1 MGGQGSM
8 PLTEVLADRCTG
20 CEACVGVCPA
30 GAIEMRGG
38 VAFICE
44 GCSLCRACVSVCP
57 VEAIV
62 VHEPEREGP
71 AEGYQGVWVF
81 VEHRRGQVPQV
92 VYELLGQARR
102 LADVL
107 GVKVSAVLAGE
118 GVAPAAGV
126 AGPVGGEAAGS
137 LVGELIARG
146 ADEVLVVDD
155 PALGDLREEPVAAV
169 LADLVRERKPE
180 ILLFGATALG
190 RSLAPRL
197 AARLGTGLT
206 ADCTGL
212 DIDPERRLL
221 IQTRPAFGG
230 NLMAVVVCP
239 RHRPQV
245 ATARPRVFRSLSPD
259 RGRRGEL
266 ISFPVDG
273 SRLLS
278 RTRLLDYV
286 EEVTETVKLEE
297 ADVIVAGGR
306 GLGGP
311 ENFAMLFEL
320 ARLLGGAVGASR
332 AAVDAGWIPYYHQV
346 GQTGK
351 TVAPKVYIAVG
362 ISGAIQHLAGMSSSD
377 VIVAINKNLQA
388 PIFKVAN
395 YGIVGD
401 LFEVVP
407 ALIEVLRR
415 RKQ

>member
-1 MGGQGSM
+1 VAEGLG
-8 PLTEVLADRCTG
+8 EFIRVLAERCTG

-30 GAIEMRGG
+30 GAIEMREG
-38 VAFICE
+38 VASIGDACN
-44 GCSLCRACVSVCP
+44 LCRACVSVCP
-57 VEAIV
+57 AEAIEV
-62 VHEPEREGP
+62 AAAARAEA
-71 AEGYQGVWVF
+71 AEGQGVWVF
-81 VEHRRGQVPQV
+81 VEHRRGQVAPV

-107 GVKVSAVLAGE
+107 GTKVSAVLAGE
-118 GVAPAAGV
+118 GVAALAGAV
-126 AGPVGGEAAGS
+126 AGPVGGGAAGP
-137 LVGELIARG
+137 LGAELIARG
-146 ADEVLVVDD
+146 ADEVLVLDD
-155 PALGDLREEPVAAV
+155 PALGDLREEPVAAA

-180 ILLFGATALG
+180 IFLFGATALG

-212 DIDPERRLL
+212 EVDPERRVLV
-221 IQTRPAFGG
+221 QTRPAFGG

-239 RHRPQV
+239 GHRPQM
-245 ATARPRVFRSLSPD
+245 ATARPRVFRSLAPD
-259 RGRRGEL
+259 PSRRGEVVVW
-266 ISFPVDG
+266 PVDG
-273 SRLLS
+273 SRLVS

-286 EEVTETVKLEE
+286 EEVTETVKLED

-311 ENFAMLFEL
+311 EHFSLLFEL

-377 VIVAINKNLQA
+377 VIVAINKNPQA

-407 ALIEVLRR
+407 ALIEAIKRR
-415 RKQ
+415 RE

>member
-1 MGGQGSM
+1 MGREIGDVIR
-8 PLTEVLADRCTG
+8 VLAERCTG
-20 CEACVGVCPA
+20 CEGCVGVCPV

-38 VAFICE
+38 VASIGEACT
-44 GCSLCRACVSVCP
+44 LCRACVSVCP
-57 VEAIV
+57 AEAIV
-62 VHEPEREGP
+62 VEEPERKGAVEGH
-71 AEGYQGVWVF
+71 QGVWVF
-81 VEHRRGQVPQV
+81 VEHRRGQVAQV

-107 GVKVSAVLAGE
+107 GVKVSAVVVGE
-118 GVAPAAGV
+118 GLASRVGRGSVGVEV
-126 AGPVGGEAAGS
+126 AGPLAA
-137 LVGELIARG
+137 ELIARG

-155 PALGDLREEPVAAV
+155 PALGDLREEPVAAA

-180 ILLFGATALG
+180 IFLFGATALG

-212 DIDPERRLL
+212 DIDPERRVLV
-221 IQTRPAFGG
+221 QTRPAFGG

-239 RHRPQV
+239 GHRPQM
-245 ATARPRVFRSLSPD
+245 ATARPRVFRPLARDSS
-259 RGRRGEL
+259 RRGEV
-266 ISFPVDG
+266 IFWPVDG
-273 SRLLS
+273 SRLVS
-278 RTRLLDYV
+278 RTRLMDYV
-286 EEVTETVKLEE
+286 EEVTETVKLED

-306 GLGGP
+306 GVGGP
-311 ENFAMLFEL
+311 EHFSLIFEL

-332 AAVDAGWIPYYHQV
+332 AAVDAGWVPYYHQV

-377 VIVAINKNLQA
+377 VIVAINKNPQA

-407 ALIEVLRR
+407 ALIAALRR
-415 RKQ
+415 RRQ

>member
-1 MGGQGSM
+1 MADRGTGDVIR
-8 PLTEVLADRCTG
+8 VLAERCTG
-20 CEACVGVCPA
+20 CEACVAVCPT
-30 GAIEMRGG
+30 GAIEMS
-38 VAFICE
+38 E
-44 GCSLCRACVSVCP
+44 GIASIGDACTLCRACVSVCP
-57 VEAIV
+57 AEAIQV
-62 VHEPEREGP
+62 AVIRGGEA
-71 AEGYQGVWVF
+71 AEGQGVWVF
-81 VEHRRGQVPQV
+81 VEHRRGQVAPV

-102 LADVL
+102 LADAL
-107 GVKVSAVLAGE
+107 GSKVSTVLAGE
-118 GVAPAAGV
+118 GVAARAGAAAGP
-126 AGPVGGEAAGS
+126 AGGEAAGP
-137 LVGELIARG
+137 LAAELIARG

-155 PALGDLREEPVAAV
+155 PALGDLREEPVVVA

-180 ILLFGATALG
+180 IFLFGATALG

-212 DIDPERRLL
+212 DIDPERRILV
-221 IQTRPAFGG
+221 QTRPAFGG

-239 RHRPQV
+239 RRRPQM
-245 ATARPRVFRSLSPD
+245 ATARPRVFRPLAPD
-259 RGRRGEL
+259 PSRRGEV
-266 ISFPVDG
+266 ITCPVDG

-286 EEVTETVKLEE
+286 EEATETVKLED

-311 ENFAMLFEL
+311 EHFSLIFEL
-320 ARLLGGAVGASR
+320 ARLMGGAVGASR
-332 AAVDAGWIPYYHQV
+332 AAVDAGWIPYCHQV

-362 ISGAIQHLAGMSSSD
+362 ISGAIQHLAGMSSAD
-377 VIVAINKNLQA
+377 VIVAINKNPQA

-407 ALIEVLRR
+407 ALTEVLRR
-415 RKQ
+415 RKR